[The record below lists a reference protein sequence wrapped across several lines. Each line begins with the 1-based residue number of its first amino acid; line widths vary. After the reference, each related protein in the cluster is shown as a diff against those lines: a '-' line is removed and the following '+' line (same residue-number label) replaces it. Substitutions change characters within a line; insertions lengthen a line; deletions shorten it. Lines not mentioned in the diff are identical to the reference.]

1 MPRTAMMIA
10 DLSAE
15 VVLRRSLQD
24 AASSFSIG
32 VPAAVA
38 EFMRA
43 ADEPLLT
50 EDAESPIVTTARG
63 AIRLAWRAD
72 AVSVAYETPSR
83 RPERWLQGV
92 VFCLPEATARMSGGC
107 ALSELGP
114 DRDAVRP
121 DDRGAILFDLGVGAP
136 QVDFCIRTGEPALID
151 LLRRHLGHPSA
162 EWPGEV
168 MTALLETGPHRV
180 VISRLGRIEVTQP
193 IPHDRTP
200 LGPHTHLFFDR
211 LGDGRTHD
219 EGLPVPAGY
228 LPCLQL
234 YPPHPLFDLAGDD
247 RPFDAACFQAFQD
260 LLEAWGESGYRAA
273 KARVVAAFDAGAA
286 PEDFDALQTPLERLA
301 ARVALRQ
308 LRWTRGEGTRWRA
321 WRDRFDPPPSEP

>member
-1 MPRTAMMIA
+1 MMIA

-15 VVLRRSLQD
+15 AILRRSLRD

-32 VPAAVA
+32 VPAEVA

-43 ADEPLLT
+43 ENEPLLT
-50 EDAESPIVTTARG
+50 EDAEALTVATARG
-63 AIRLAWRAD
+63 AIRLAWRGD
-72 AVSVAYETPSR
+72 AVPVAYETPSR

-92 VFCLPEATARMSGGC
+92 VFCLPEDAARMGGGR

-121 DDRGAILFDLGVGAP
+121 DDRTAILFDLGVGAP
-136 QVDFCIRTGEPALID
+136 QLDFCIRTGEPALID
-151 LLRRHLGHPSA
+151 LLRRNLERPPA
-162 EWPGEV
+162 EWPDEV
-168 MTALLETGPHRV
+168 VTAMLETGPHRV
-180 VISRLGRIEVTQP
+180 VVSRLGRIEVMQP
-193 IPHDRTP
+193 IPHERTP

-219 EGLPVPAGY
+219 EGLPVPAGC

-234 YPPHPLFDLAGDD
+234 YPPNPLFDLAGDE

-273 KARVVAAFDAGAA
+273 KARIMAALAEGAA
-286 PEDFDALQTPLERLA
+286 PADFAAPQTPLERRA
-301 ARVALRQ
+301 VQVALRQ
-308 LRWTRGEGTRWRA
+308 LRWTGGEDARWRA
-321 WRDRFDPPPSEP
+321 WRDRFDPPQSGP

>member
-1 MPRTAMMIA
+1 MMIA

-15 VVLRRSLQD
+15 AILRRSLRD

-43 ADEPLLT
+43 ETEPLLT
-50 EDAESPIVTTARG
+50 EDAEALTVATARG
-63 AIRLAWRAD
+63 AIRLAWRGD
-72 AVSVAYETPSR
+72 AVPVAYEAPSR

-92 VFCLPEATARMSGGC
+92 VFCLPGDAARMGGGR

-114 DRDAVRP
+114 DRDAVRA
-121 DDRGAILFDLGVGAP
+121 DDRAAILFDLGVGAP
-136 QVDFCIRTGEPALID
+136 QLDFCIRTGEPALID
-151 LLRRHLGHPSA
+151 LLRRNLERPPA
-162 EWPGEV
+162 EWPDEV

-180 VISRLGRIEVTQP
+180 VVSRLGRIEVTQP
-193 IPHDRTP
+193 IPHERTP

-211 LGDGRTHD
+211 LGDGQTHG
-219 EGLPVPAGY
+219 EGLPVPPGG

-234 YPPHPLFDLAGDD
+234 YPPHPLFDLAGDE

-273 KARVVAAFDAGAA
+273 KARMIAAAAAGAA
-286 PEDFDALQTPLERLA
+286 PADFAAPQTPLERRA
-301 ARVALRQ
+301 VRVALRQ
-308 LRWTRGEGTRWRA
+308 LPWTRGEDARWRA
-321 WRDRFDPPPSEP
+321 WRDRFDPLPRES